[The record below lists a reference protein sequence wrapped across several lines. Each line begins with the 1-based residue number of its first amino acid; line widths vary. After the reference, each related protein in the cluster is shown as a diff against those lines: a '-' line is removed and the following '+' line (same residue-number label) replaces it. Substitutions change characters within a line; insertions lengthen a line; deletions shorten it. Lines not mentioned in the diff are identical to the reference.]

1 MVSSKASKKMKF
13 DINDFKNPH
22 LKSFDEY
29 LLMYEDS
36 VKNPSKFFLD
46 QAKKEIEWFQEPKK
60 GYCGELTA
68 PTWFKDGKLN
78 ITYNCLDRH
87 VKETPNKTAI
97 IWQGDDK
104 NQNKKITY
112 QELLTEVSKLA
123 NGLKVLGVKKG
134 DRVCIYMP
142 MIPQAAYSMLACMR
156 IGAIHSVVF
165 GGFSPEAISS
175 RINDAECEY
184 VITADEGI
192 RGGKKIPLK
201 ESVDKALK
209 LCPNVKK
216 NIVFKYTGTNIK
228 WNEHIDISY
237 QDLIANMDDICPC
250 EEMSS
255 EDPSFILYTSGSTG
269 KPKGVMHTT
278 GGYLL
283 GATLSFKYIFG
294 YQEDDIYWCTADVGW
309 ITGHTYILYGPLS
322 NGATTL
328 MFEGV
333 PTYPNP
339 SRFWEICDQHKVN
352 IFYTA
357 PTAIRALIAKGDHHL
372 DGYNLASLR
381 VLGTVGEPIN
391 PEVWE
396 WYFEKVGKSNC
407 EVVDTWW
414 QTETGSVLISPIA
427 GITSK
432 KPGSATLP
440 FFGVKPSLVDKDGE
454 EMLGEGKGSLCINHS
469 WPSQIRTVYGDHER
483 MVQTYFTQ
491 YNGKY
496 FTGDGAKRDK
506 DGYFW
511 VTGRVDDVL
520 NVSGHRIGTAEVESA
535 IVTHE
540 NVAEAAVV
548 GVDHEIKG
556 QAIYAFVILKNSERD
571 LTELN
576 MEILDAVATSIGK
589 IAKPEAI
596 HFSRD
601 LPKTRSGKIMRR
613 ILRKIANNDTD
624 NLGDVT
630 TLADPSI
637 VEELIESKAF
647 SDNSL

>member
-357 PTAIRALIAKGDHHL
+357 PTAIRALIAKGDQHL

-454 EMLGEGKGSLCINHS
+454 EILGEGKGNLCINHS

-548 GVDHEIKG
+548 GVEHEIKG

>member
-357 PTAIRALIAKGDHHL
+357 PTAIRALIAKGDQHL

-396 WYFEKVGKSNC
+396 WYFRNVGKSKC
-407 EVVDTWW
+407 EVIDTWW

-454 EMLGEGKGSLCINHS
+454 EILGEGKGNLCINHS

-548 GVDHEIKG
+548 GVEHEIKG

>member
-1 MVSSKASKKMKF
+1 MVLSRALQKMKF
-13 DINDFKNPH
+13 DIKDFQNPH

-29 LLMYEDS
+29 LSMYEDS
-36 VKNPSKFFLD
+36 IQNPSEFFLD
-46 QAKKEIEWFQEPKK
+46 QAKKEIEWFKEPKK
-60 GYCGELTA
+60 GHCGELTA
-68 PTWFKDGKLN
+68 PTWFEDGKLN

-104 NQNKKITY
+104 NHNQQITY
-112 QELLTEVSKLA
+112 KELLTEVSKLA
-123 NGLKVLGVKKG
+123 NGLKALGVKKG
-134 DRVCIYMP
+134 DRICIYMP
-142 MIPQAAYSMLACMR
+142 MVPQAAYSMLACMR

-201 ESVDKALK
+201 ESVDQALK

-216 NIVFKYTGTNIK
+216 NIVFKYTGTDIK

-237 QDLIANMDDICPC
+237 QDLIANMYDICPC
-250 EEMSS
+250 EEMNS

-396 WYFEKVGKSNC
+396 WYFRNVGKSKC
-407 EVVDTWW
+407 EVIDTWW

-440 FFGVKPSLVDKDGE
+440 FFGVKPSLVDKDGDE
-454 EMLGEGKGSLCINHS
+454 ILGEGKGNLCINHS

-491 YNGKY
+491 YDGKY

-540 NVAEAAVV
+540 DVAEAAVV
-548 GVDHEIKG
+548 GVEHEIKG

-571 LTELN
+571 KTELN
-576 MEILDAVATSIGK
+576 SEILNAVTTSIGK
-589 IAKPEAI
+589 IAMPEVI

-613 ILRKIANNDTD
+613 ILRKIANNNTD
-624 NLGDVT
+624 NLRDVT

-637 VEELIESKAF
+637 VEELIQSKAF

>member
-1 MVSSKASKKMKF
+1 MKF

-357 PTAIRALIAKGDHHL
+357 PTAIRALIAKGDQYIQ
-372 DGYNLASLR
+372 GYSLSSLR

-396 WYFEKVGKSNC
+396 WYFRNVGKSKC
-407 EVVDTWW
+407 EVIDTWW

-548 GVDHEIKG
+548 GVEHEIKG